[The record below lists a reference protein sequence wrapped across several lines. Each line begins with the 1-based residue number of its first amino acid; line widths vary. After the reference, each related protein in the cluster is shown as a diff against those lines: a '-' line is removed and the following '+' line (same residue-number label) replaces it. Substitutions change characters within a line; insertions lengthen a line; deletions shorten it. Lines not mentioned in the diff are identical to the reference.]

1 MNICIICSESID
13 QTGGLFLSDRTMSR
27 SLENG
32 SSSIHRPRQEV
43 WTNVAAQ
50 TRKIWRQFWR
60 QTTNLPRK
68 TLALSRP
75 VHGFGLEPPFISTL
89 SVRPHPIAI
98 GTAWSWFSLSL
109 HSYAKRCQCE
119 NGAVQNPEIPDA
131 GSDYGVIICLS
142 GSGKACHAL
151 PIEARRREDR
161 RDMLSSSRRSGKLRQ
176 ARAVLYKRIAKW

>member
-1 MNICIICSESID
+1 
-13 QTGGLFLSDRTMSR
+13 MSR

-43 WTNVAAQ
+43 WTTVAAQ

-98 GTAWSWFSLSL
+98 GTAWSW
-109 HSYAKRCQCE
+109 
-119 NGAVQNPEIPDA
+119 
-131 GSDYGVIICLS
+131 
-142 GSGKACHAL
+142 
-151 PIEARRREDR
+151 
-161 RDMLSSSRRSGKLRQ
+161 
-176 ARAVLYKRIAKW
+176 